1 MLGTTRPRV
10 PSGRGMSMARPKFT
24 SSRLRRRGLPFSST
38 SKPLFMSVISVI
50 ASIMAQPMRWV
61 KETLPARWRLR
72 WLLVTT
78 RLSNRSLTGTSRTE
92 VAVGT
97 VRDSPM
103 LRTTAAAGPRSLTTS
118 GSRSSTARICAVVG
132 GTFAG
137 RSEGVE
143 TAGAALFSG
152 SAFTAGDSFG
162 PWAAGGAAR
171 FSASAVT
178 ARDCLGRG
186 ATTGAVADAAGEG
199 GAAGAAALRGS
210 WTGAWDGADTGA
222 GAGGGSGGVVV
233 DAGEAVAGP
242 SGDVE

>member
-72 WLLVTT
+72 WLLITT

-118 GSRSSTARICAVVG
+118 GSRSSTAGICAVVV

-137 RSEGVE
+137 RSEVVE

-162 PWAAGGAAR
+162 LWAATGAA
-171 FSASAVT
+171 
-178 ARDCLGRG
+178 
-186 ATTGAVADAAGEG
+186 ADGAGEA
-199 GAAGAAALRGS
+199 GAAGAAASRGS
-210 WTGAWDGADTGA
+210 WA
-222 GAGGGSGGVVV
+222 GAGDGAGTGSGAGDGSAGVVV

-242 SGDVE
+242 SGDVEEGVAFGAA